1 MATSTTTTITNTTV
15 IINTS
20 NTLSLNGD
28 YIVSTNA
35 TLEINDIANIT
46 LNGNK
51 IILDGTSSS
60 ILFLG
65 TSTEVE
71 AFISNIDVTN
81 GANKT
86 SQILTDKLPCL
97 LGETKVKTI
106 LGYKRVKYLTKSDI
120 LITHNER
127 KVPIVEIYKSEIK
140 TTPDNSPYI
149 IPSHYFSRNYP
160 KKPFKISPLHA
171 ISTNKKALEWC
182 IPNIHCRDLKRMAFG
197 EKITYYHIELPNWY
211 TDHIVIEG
219 ETVVES
225 FGKTFHGDLNSVFYI
240 RSAKTG
246 YFKRDEQ
253 KYKEL
258 MRQKIKKK
266 LLNKDIKFK

>member
-1 MATSTTTTITNTTV
+1 MASSTTTIIDSNV
-15 IINTS
+15 IINS
-20 NTLSLNGD
+20 GNTLNLNGD

-35 TLEINDIANIT
+35 TLEIHDISDIT

-51 IILDGTSSS
+51 IILDGTTSS

-65 TSTEVE
+65 TNEEVDT
-71 AFISNIDVTN
+71 FITNIDVTN
-81 GANKT
+81 GADKT
-86 SQILTDKLPCL
+86 TQILTDKLPCL
-97 LGETKVKTI
+97 LGETKIKTDT
-106 LGYKRVKYLTKSDI
+106 GYKSVKYLQKGDI
-120 LITHNER
+120 IITHNER
-127 KVPIVEIYKSEIK
+127 KVPIVEIYKSKLK

-160 KKPFKISPLHA
+160 KKSFKISPLHA

-182 IPNIHCRDLKRMAFG
+182 IPNIHCSHLKRMEFG

-211 TDHIVIEG
+211 TDHMVIEG
-219 ETVVES
+219 GTVVES

-240 RSAKTG
+240 RNAKTG
-246 YFKRDEQ
+246 YFKRDEN